1 MLESLPQ
8 VDKFDEIAKENW
20 PWPMDCNFIALA
32 SLCNT
37 CQTVKTASK
46 MLTTWGHK
54 HDKGMHT
61 ITTSDAFDVADEV
74 KKNGLSVLD
83 MDEKEF
89 LAIAPQHFQAS
100 VMLFGHPVEETAAA
114 AIQHALGHM
123 MKLPK
128 ELVFLAHL
136 NAVSG
141 VVAFQH
147 GLDLKLKDL
156 VQRFDEPEH
165 EPLWQHLNA
174 MAIDAT
180 RLALSKETFEEQLKS
195 ILHSHMA
202 MGTKMLP
209 SEVQYVQLSKR
220 AAEADSKTMQQL
232 AEMLGL
238 PIGQP
243 PQSEGE
249 QPEGEQPEGE
259 QPEAEKDG
267 GEPEQG
273 NPFDSSEPPPMPDLS
288 SPDFN

>member
-100 VMLFGHPVEETAAA
+100 VMLFGHPVEETAASVRSTSSGSFLMRARGLNFCRKFRSGTAYAFPPLCCTDGLHA
-114 AIQHALGHM
+114 A
-123 MKLPK
+123 
-128 ELVFLAHL
+128 
-136 NAVSG
+136 
-141 VVAFQH
+141 
-147 GLDLKLKDL
+147 
-156 VQRFDEPEH
+156 R
-165 EPLWQHLNA
+165 
-174 MAIDAT
+174 
-180 RLALSKETFEEQLKS
+180 S
-195 ILHSHMA
+195 I
-202 MGTKMLP
+202 
-209 SEVQYVQLSKR
+209 
-220 AAEADSKTMQQL
+220 
-232 AEMLGL
+232 
-238 PIGQP
+238 
-243 PQSEGE
+243 
-249 QPEGEQPEGE
+249 
-259 QPEAEKDG
+259 
-267 GEPEQG
+267 
-273 NPFDSSEPPPMPDLS
+273 
-288 SPDFN
+288 